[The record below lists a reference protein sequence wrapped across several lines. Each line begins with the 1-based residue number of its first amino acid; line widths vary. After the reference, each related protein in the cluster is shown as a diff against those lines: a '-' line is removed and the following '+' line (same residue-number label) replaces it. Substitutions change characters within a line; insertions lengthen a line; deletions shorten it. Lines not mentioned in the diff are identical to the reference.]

1 MSKPAISV
9 IIPVYNAQEG
19 LSQCIDS
26 LLDQTFSIMK
36 LLF

>member
-19 LSQCIDS
+19 LGQCIDS
-26 LLDQTFSIMK
+26 LLDQTFSDYE